1 MRARASEQAL
11 TSFPFLF
18 GGTFIEGTIGS
29 HKGGTGKSFPF
40 LFGGTFIEGN
50 VGKRDSQAVTDFPS
64 FSEGLSLRV

>member
-50 VGKRDSQAVTDFPS
+50 VGKRRYRFP
-64 FSEGLSLRV
+64 FLFGGTFIEGQ